1 MAKTAFENVYYWE
14 GKAQIPQ
21 EGQFIK
27 LKEDNTLEV
36 PDNPIIPFIE
46 GDGIG
51 PEITPAMILVVNTA
65 VEKTYNG
72 SKRIHWVEV
81 LAGDK
86 ADEKVGERLPKETLD
101 VLKESIVA
109 IKGPLGTPVGKGV
122 KSINSALRR
131 AFNYYSAVRPVYWM
145 GQPTP
150 IPNPERVDL
159 VVFRENTDDVYA
171 GIEFFSGTPEAKK
184 VREFLIKEMGAS
196 EEGFPEDVGIT
207 VKPMSEFKTK
217 RHVRKALRYALE
229 NGKKNVAVIGKGNI
243 MKATEGAFINWAFEV
258 AEEPEFKGRVITDP
272 EAEPGEGQVKLVK
285 VITDQMLMQLVLRPE
300 AWDVIIAENLN
311 GDYVSDLA
319 ASLIGGPGFVPSGN
333 IGDGYALFESTHGTA
348 WDIAGKGIANPLSIT
363 LSGAMMLEYL
373 GWKEA
378 ADKIYEAVRKTLAD
392 RIGTPD
398 IASGFQKQGI
408 EAKAVGTMEFAEEIA
423 KRIA

>member
-1 MAKTAFENVYYWE
+1 MQVIKEENVYPWDGGVKTPTE
-14 GKAQIPQ
+14 G
-21 EGQFIK
+21 EFIK
-27 LKEDNTLEV
+27 LNPDKTVSV
-36 PDNPIIPFIE
+36 PDKPIIPFIE

-51 PEITPAMILVVNTA
+51 PEITPAMIKVVNAA
-65 VEKTYNG
+65 VEKAYG
-72 SKRIHWVEV
+72 SSRRIIWVEL

-86 ADEKVGERLPKETLD
+86 AEEKTGERLPQETLD
-101 VLKESIVA
+101 FLKEAIVG

-122 KSINSALRR
+122 RSINSALRR
-131 AFNYYSAVRPVYWM
+131 AFDFYSAVRPVYWM

-150 IPNPERVDL
+150 IPDPQRVDV

-171 GIEFFSGTPEAKK
+171 GVEFFSGTEEAKK
-184 VREFLIKEMGAS
+184 AREFLIKEMGAK

-229 NGKKNVAVIGKGNI
+229 TGRKNVAVIGKGNI

-258 AEEPEFKGRVITDP
+258 AQEPEFEGKVITDP
-272 EAEPGEGQVKLVK
+272 EAEPGDGQVKLSK

-300 AWDVIIAENLN
+300 AWDVIIAQNLN

-319 ASLIGGPGFVPSGN
+319 AALIGGPGFVPSGN

-378 ADKIYEAVRKTLAD
+378 AERIYSAVKRTFED
-392 RIGTPD
+392 RVGTPD
-398 IASGFQKQGI
+398 IASGFQRIGI
-408 EAKAVGTMEFAEEIA
+408 EAKSLSTMEYAQEIVN
-423 KRIA
+423 RI

>member
-1 MAKTAFENVYYWE
+1 MQALKADNVYPWE
-14 GKAQIPQ
+14 GKIQRPP
-21 EGQFIK
+21 EGEFIK
-27 LKEDNTLEV
+27 LNPDKSISV
-36 PDNPIIPFIE
+36 PDNPIIPYIE

-51 PEITPAMILVVNTA
+51 PEITPAMIKVVNSA
-65 VEKTYNG
+65 VEKTYG
-72 SKRIHWVEV
+72 GTKKIIWVEI

-86 ADEKVGERLPKETLD
+86 AEEKTGERLPQETLD
-101 VLKESIVA
+101 FLKSAIVG

-122 KSINSALRR
+122 RSINSALRR
-131 AFNYYSAVRPVYWM
+131 AFDFYSAVRPVYWM

-150 IPNPERVDL
+150 IPNPERVDV

-171 GIEFFSGTPEAKK
+171 GIEFFSGTEEAKK
-184 VREFLIKEMGAS
+184 VREFLIKEMGAKES
-196 EEGFPEDVGIT
+196 GFPEDVGIT

-229 NGKKNVAVIGKGNI
+229 TGRKNVAVIGKGNI

-258 AEEPEFKGRVITDP
+258 AEEPEFKDRVVTDP
-272 EAEPGEGQVKLVK
+272 EAEPGEGQVKLSK

-300 AWDVIIAENLN
+300 AWDVVIAQNLN

-373 GWKEA
+373 GWKSA
-378 ADKIYEAVRKTLAD
+378 AERIYSAVRKTFED
-392 RIGTPD
+392 RVGTPD
-398 IASGFQKQGI
+398 VAEGFKRIGMD
-408 EAKAVGTMEFAEEIA
+408 AKAVSTSEYADEIVN
-423 KRIA
+423 RI

>member
-1 MAKTAFENVYYWE
+1 MQSLEADNVYTWE
-14 GKAQIPQ
+14 KGLSKPS
-21 EGQFIK
+21 EGDFI
-27 LKEDNTLEV
+27 TLEEGNNPKV
-36 PDNPIIPFIE
+36 PDKPIIPFIE

-51 PEITPAMILVVNTA
+51 PEITPAMIHVVNTA
-65 VEKTYNG
+65 VERAYGESRK
-72 SKRIHWVEV
+72 IIWVEV

-86 ADEKVGERLPKETLD
+86 AEEKTGERLPQETLD
-101 VLKESIVA
+101 FLKEAVVG

-131 AFNYYSAVRPVYWM
+131 AFDFYSAVRPVYWM

-150 IPNPERVDL
+150 IPDPKRVDV

-171 GIEFFSGTPEAKK
+171 GIEFFSGTEEAKK
-184 VREFLIKEMGAS
+184 VREFLIKEMGAKES
-196 EEGFPEDVGIT
+196 GFPEDVGIT

-229 NGKKNVAVIGKGNI
+229 TGRKNVAVIGKGNI

-258 AEEPEFKGRVITDP
+258 AQEPEFKDRVLTDP
-272 EAEPGEGQVKLVK
+272 EAEPGEGQVKLTK
-285 VITDQMLMQLVLRPE
+285 VITDQMLMQLVLRPD
-300 AWDVIIAENLN
+300 AWDVIIAQNLN

-333 IGDGYALFESTHGTA
+333 IGEGYALFESTHGTA
-348 WDIAGKGIANPLSIT
+348 WDIAGKGVANPLSLT

-378 ADKIYEAVRKTLAD
+378 SEKIYSAVRKTFED
-392 RIGTPD
+392 RVGTPD
-398 IASGFQKQGI
+398 IASGFRKMGEQAR
-408 EAKAVGTMEFAEEIA
+408 EVSTMEYAQEIA
-423 KRIA
+423 RRID

>member
-1 MAKTAFENVYYWE
+1 MQKPENVYVWE
-14 GKAQIPQ
+14 NGVREPSGG
-21 EGQFIK
+21 EFIE
-27 LKEDNTLEV
+27 LREDRTLRV
-36 PDNPIIPFIE
+36 PDRPIIPFIE

-51 PEITPAMILVVNTA
+51 PEITPAMILVVNSA
-65 VEKTYNG
+65 VEKAYG
-72 SKRIHWVEV
+72 ESRKILWVEL

-86 ADEKVGERLPKETLD
+86 AEEKTGERLPQETLD
-101 VLKESIVA
+101 FLRKAVVG

-122 KSINSALRR
+122 RSINSALRR
-131 AFNYYSAVRPVYWM
+131 AFDFYSAVRPVYWM

-150 IPNPERVDL
+150 IPQPERVDV
-159 VVFRENTDDVYA
+159 VVFRENTDDVYVGA
-171 GIEFFSGTPEAKK
+171 EFFPGTGEALR
-184 VREFLIKEMGAS
+184 VREFLLREMGAK

-229 NGKKNVAVIGKGNI
+229 TGRRNVAVIGKGNI

-258 AEEPEFKGRVITDP
+258 AQEEEFRDRVVTDP
-272 EAEPGEGQVKLVK
+272 EAEPSEGQVKLTK
-285 VITDQMLMQLVLRPE
+285 VITDQMLMQLVLRPD
-300 AWDVIIAENLN
+300 AWDVVIAQNLN

-319 ASLIGGPGFVPSGN
+319 AALIGGPGFVPSGN

-378 ADKIYEAVRKTLAD
+378 AQKIYTAVRKTFED
-392 RIGTPD
+392 RVGTPD
-398 IASGFQKQGI
+398 VASGFERMGVS
-408 EAKAVGTMEFAEEIA
+408 AKAVSTYEYAQEIVN
-423 KRIA
+423 RI

>member
-1 MAKTAFENVYYWE
+1 MQALKEENVYLWE
-14 GKAQIPQ
+14 GGVKTPG
-21 EGQFIK
+21 EGEFIK
-27 LKEDNTLEV
+27 LNPDRSISV
-36 PDNPIIPFIE
+36 PDRPIIPFIE

-51 PEITPAMILVVNTA
+51 SEITPAMIKVVNAA
-65 VEKTYNG
+65 VEKAYG
-72 SKRIHWVEV
+72 SSRKIIWVEL

-86 ADEKVGERLPKETLD
+86 AEEKTGERLPQETLD
-101 VLKESIVA
+101 FLKEAVVG

-122 KSINSALRR
+122 RSINSALRR
-131 AFNYYSAVRPVYWM
+131 AFDFYSAVRPVYWM

-150 IPNPERVDL
+150 IPDPQRVDV

-171 GIEFFSGTPEAKK
+171 GVEFFSGTEEAKK
-184 VREFLIKEMGAS
+184 AREFFIKEMGAK

-229 NGKKNVAVIGKGNI
+229 TGRKNVAVIGKGNI

-258 AEEPEFKGRVITDP
+258 AREPEFEGKVITDP
-272 EAEPGEGQVKLVK
+272 EAEPGEGQVKLSK

-300 AWDVIIAENLN
+300 AWDVIIAQNLN

-319 ASLIGGPGFVPSGN
+319 AALIGGPGFVPSGN

-348 WDIAGKGIANPLSIT
+348 WDIAGKGIANPLSLT

-373 GWKEA
+373 GWREA
-378 ADKIYEAVRKTLAD
+378 AERIYSAVRKTFED
-392 RIGTPD
+392 KVGTPD
-398 IASGFQKQGI
+398 IAAGFQRMGI
-408 EAKAVGTMEFAEEIA
+408 EARTLSTMEYAQEIVN
-423 KRIA
+423 RI

>member
-1 MAKTAFENVYYWE
+1 MQVLKADNVYPWE
-14 GKAQIPQ
+14 GRARIPE
-21 EGQFIK
+21 EGEFIK
-27 LKEDNTLEV
+27 LKDDKSLEV
-36 PDNPIIPFIE
+36 PPKPIIPFIE

-51 PEITPAMILVVNTA
+51 SEITPAMIHVVNTA
-65 VEKTYNG
+65 VEKTYG
-72 SKRIHWVEV
+72 EERRIVWVEV

-86 ADEKVGERLPKETLD
+86 AEEKTGERLPQETLD
-101 VLKESIVA
+101 ILKEAVVG

-131 AFNYYSAVRPVYWM
+131 AFDFYSAVRPVYWM

-150 IPNPERVDL
+150 IPDPQRVDV

-171 GIEFFSGTPEAKK
+171 GVEFFSGTDEARK
-184 VREFLIKEMGAS
+184 VRDFLIREMGAKES
-196 EEGFPEDVGIT
+196 GFPEDVGIT

-229 NGKKNVAVIGKGNI
+229 TGRKNVAVIGKGNI

-258 AEEPEFKGRVITDP
+258 AQEPEFKGRVVTDP
-272 EAEPGEGQVKLVK
+272 EAEPQEGQVKLVK
-285 VITDQMLMQLVLRPE
+285 VITDQMLMQLVLRPD
-300 AWDVIIAENLN
+300 AWDVIIAQNLN

-319 ASLIGGPGFVPSGN
+319 AALIGGPGFVPSGN

-378 ADKIYEAVRKTLAD
+378 AQKIYDAVRKTFAD
-392 RIGTPD
+392 RVGTPD
-398 IASGFQKQGI
+398 IAAGFQKQGI
-408 EAKAVGTMEFAEEIA
+408 EAKALSTAEYAREIA
-423 KRIA
+423 KRIQ

>member
-1 MAKTAFENVYYWE
+1 MYERKDNLYLWE
-14 GKAQIPQ
+14 GKAATPS
-21 EGQFIK
+21 EGSFIK
-27 LKEDNTLEV
+27 LKEDKTIEV
-36 PDNPIIPFIE
+36 PDKPIIPFIE

-51 PEITPAMILVVNTA
+51 AEITPAMILVVDKA
-65 VEKTYNG
+65 VEAAYG
-72 SKRIHWVEV
+72 DSKKIIWVEL

-86 ADEKVGERLPKETLD
+86 AEEKTGERLPQETLD
-101 VLKESIVA
+101 FLKEAVVG

-122 KSINSALRR
+122 RSINSALRR
-131 AFNYYSAVRPVYWM
+131 AFDFYSAVRPVYWM

-150 IPNPERVDL
+150 IPDPQRVDV

-171 GIEFFSGTPEAKK
+171 GIEFFSGTEEAKK
-184 VREFLIKEMGAS
+184 VRDFLIGEMGAKES
-196 EEGFPEDVGIT
+196 GFPEDVGIT

-229 NGKKNVAVIGKGNI
+229 TGRKNVAVIGKGNI

-258 AEEPEFKGRVITDP
+258 AEEPEFKGKVVTDP
-272 EAEPGEGQVKLVK
+272 EAEPQEGQVKLTK

-300 AWDVIIAENLN
+300 AWDVIIAQNLN

-319 ASLIGGPGFVPSGN
+319 AALIGGPGFVPSGN

-378 ADKIYEAVRKTLAD
+378 AERIYSAVRKTFED
-392 RIGTPD
+392 RLGTPD
-398 IASGFQKQGI
+398 IASGFQKMGI
-408 EAKAVGTMEFAEEIA
+408 EAKSLSTMEYAREIA
-423 KRIA
+423 ARI

>member
-1 MAKTAFENVYYWE
+1 MQALREENVYIWDGGVKTPDE
-14 GKAQIPQ
+14 G
-21 EGQFIK
+21 EFIK
-27 LKEDNTLEV
+27 LNPDKSVSV
-36 PDNPIIPFIE
+36 PDRPIIPFIE

-51 PEITPAMILVVNTA
+51 SEITPAMIKVVNAA
-65 VEKTYNG
+65 VEKAYG
-72 SKRIHWVEV
+72 PSRKIIWVEL

-86 ADEKVGERLPKETLD
+86 AEEKTGERLPQETLD
-101 VLKESIVA
+101 FLKEAVVG

-122 KSINSALRR
+122 RSINSALRR
-131 AFNYYSAVRPVYWM
+131 AFDFYSAVRPVYWM

-150 IPNPERVDL
+150 IPDPQRVDV

-171 GIEFFSGTPEAKK
+171 GVEFFSGTEEAKK
-184 VREFLIKEMGAS
+184 VRDFLIKEMGAK

-229 NGKKNVAVIGKGNI
+229 TGRKNVAVIGKGNI

-258 AEEPEFKGRVITDP
+258 AREPEFEGKVITDP
-272 EAEPGEGQVKLVK
+272 EAEPGDGQVKLSK

-300 AWDVIIAENLN
+300 AWDVIIAQNLN

-319 ASLIGGPGFVPSGN
+319 AALIGGPGFVPSGN

-348 WDIAGKGIANPLSIT
+348 WDIAGKGIANPLSLT

-378 ADKIYEAVRKTLAD
+378 AEKIYSAVRKTFED
-392 RIGTPD
+392 RVGTPD
-398 IASGFQKQGI
+398 IAAGFQRMGV
-408 EAKAVGTMEFAEEIA
+408 EAKTLSTMEYAQEIVN
-423 KRIA
+423 RI